1 MNFEQKFSQQQKQ
14 VQKMA
19 MTQQLQQ
26 SIQMLQYN
34 ADELVSFLEQK
45 ALENP
50 LIEVTVE
57 RDFAG
62 ESSLYPIQKTNYQ
75 NNGNNNDETNY
86 LNQVP
91 DTSTSLFEF
100 LLEQIHLTMR
110 DTYLRELVLLLT
122 ENIDDNGYL
131 KIDLDEAAKAVGAE
145 DIQMLDALTLLQQ
158 LDPPGVGARNLQ
170 ECLMLQIER
179 DEQAPNMAYV
189 VMEEEFENFAN
200 RKWKEITK
208 NFDISLEEIQE
219 IFDYVQTLTPRP
231 GAIYDG
237 SREQYIR
244 PDLVVRIDGDAIKV
258 LSAKTG
264 LPVVHFQ
271 KDYYQEM
278 SQFKEKDVTRFM
290 KEKFNEYEWIKRS
303 LAQRGE
309 TIVKVGTAI
318 VERQKDFFLKP
329 DHPIKPLTLKEI
341 SEKLEIHE
349 STVSRSVNGKYLET
363 AFGIFELKSF
373 FTNSFGKST
382 NSENSDEDVSGD
394 AIRKKLLSIIEAE
407 NKNKPLSDQKIVELM
422 KADGIEVSRRTI
434 AKYRDSLNIGS
445 SSKRKRFD

>member
-1 MNFEQKFSQQQKQ
+1 
-14 VQKMA
+14 MA

-34 ADELVSFLEQK
+34 ADELISFLEQK

-57 RDFAG
+57 RDFA
-62 ESSLYPIQKTNYQ
+62 EEAALYPIQKTNYQ
-75 NNGNNNDETNY
+75 NSSGQDEQNY

-131 KIDLDEAAKAVGAE
+131 KIDLVEVAKSVGAE
-145 DIQMLDALTLLQQ
+145 EIQMLDALTLLQQ

-179 DEQAPNMAYV
+179 DDRAPNMAYV
-189 VMEEEFENFAN
+189 IMEEEFENFAN

-208 NFDISLEEIQE
+208 KFDVSLAEIQE
-219 IFDYVQTLTPRP
+219 ISDYVQTLTPRP
-231 GAIYDG
+231 GAVYDG
-237 SREQYIR
+237 TREQYIR
-244 PDLVVRIDGDAIKV
+244 PDLVVRIENESIKV
-258 LSAKTG
+258 LSTKTG
-264 LPVVHFQ
+264 LPVVNFQ
-271 KDYYQEM
+271 KEYYQEM
-278 SQFKEKDVTRFM
+278 SQFKDKDVTHFM
-290 KEKFNEYEWIKRS
+290 KEKYNEYEWIKRS
-303 LAQRGE
+303 IMQRGE

-318 VERQKDFFLKP
+318 VERQKEFFINP
-329 DHPIKPLTLKEI
+329 EHPIKSLTLKEI
-341 SEKLEIHE
+341 SEKLGIHE

-363 AFGIFELKSF
+363 SFGIFELKSF
-373 FTNSFGKST
+373 FTNSLGNQNDGT
-382 NSENSDEDVSGD
+382 ETEEDISGD
-394 AIRKKLLSIIEAE
+394 SVRKKLLVIIEE
-407 NKNKPLSDQKIVELM
+407 EDKGKPLSDQKIVELM
-422 KADGIEVSRRTI
+422 KADGIDVSRRTI
-434 AKYRDSLNIGS
+434 AKYRDILAIPS

>member
-34 ADELVSFLEQK
+34 ADELISFLEQK

-57 RDFAG
+57 RDFA
-62 ESSLYPIQKTNYQ
+62 EEAALYPIQKTNYQ
-75 NNGNNNDETNY
+75 NSSGQDEQNY

-131 KIDLDEAAKAVGAE
+131 KIDLVEVAKSVGAE
-145 DIQMLDALTLLQQ
+145 EIQMLDALTLLQQ

-179 DEQAPNMAYV
+179 DERAPNMAYV
-189 VMEEEFENFAN
+189 IMEEEFENFAN

-208 NFDISLEEIQE
+208 IFDVSLAEIQE
-219 IFDYVQTLTPRP
+219 ISDYVQTLTPRP
-231 GAIYDG
+231 GAVYDG
-237 SREQYIR
+237 AREQYIR
-244 PDLVVRIDGDAIKV
+244 PDLVVRIENESIKV
-258 LSAKTG
+258 LSTKTG
-264 LPVVHFQ
+264 LPVVNFQ
-271 KDYYQEM
+271 KEYYQEM
-278 SQFKEKDVTRFM
+278 SQFKDKDVTHFM
-290 KEKFNEYEWIKRS
+290 KEKYNEYEWIKRS
-303 LAQRGE
+303 IMQRGE

-318 VERQKDFFLKP
+318 VERQKEFFINP
-329 DHPIKPLTLKEI
+329 EHPIKSLTLKEI
-341 SEKLEIHE
+341 SEKLGIHE

-363 AFGIFELKSF
+363 SFGIFELKSF
-373 FTNSFGKST
+373 FTNSLGNQNDGT
-382 NSENSDEDVSGD
+382 ETEEDISGD
-394 AIRKKLLSIIEAE
+394 SVRKKLLVIIEE
-407 NKNKPLSDQKIVELM
+407 EDKGKPLSDQKIVELM
-422 KADGIEVSRRTI
+422 KADGIDVSRRTI
-434 AKYRDSLNIGS
+434 AKYRDILAIPS

>member
-34 ADELVSFLEQK
+34 ADELISFLEQK

-57 RDFAG
+57 RDFA
-62 ESSLYPIQKTNYQ
+62 EEAALYPIRKTNYQ
-75 NNGNNNDETNY
+75 NSSGQDEQNY

-131 KIDLDEAAKAVGAE
+131 KIDLVEVAKSVGAE
-145 DIQMLDALTLLQQ
+145 EIQMLDALTLLQQ

-179 DEQAPNMAYV
+179 DDRAPNMAYV
-189 VMEEEFENFAN
+189 IMEEEFENFAN

-208 NFDISLEEIQE
+208 KFDVSLAEIQE
-219 IFDYVQTLTPRP
+219 ISDYVQTLTPRP
-231 GAIYDG
+231 GAVYDG
-237 SREQYIR
+237 TREQYIR
-244 PDLVVRIDGDAIKV
+244 PDLVVRIENESIKV
-258 LSAKTG
+258 LSTKTG
-264 LPVVHFQ
+264 LPVVNFQ
-271 KDYYQEM
+271 KEYYQEM
-278 SQFKEKDVTRFM
+278 SQFKDKDVTHFM
-290 KEKFNEYEWIKRS
+290 KEKYNEYEWIKRS
-303 LAQRGE
+303 IMQRGE

-318 VERQKDFFLKP
+318 VERQKEFFINP
-329 DHPIKPLTLKEI
+329 EHPIKSLTLKEI
-341 SEKLEIHE
+341 SEKLGIHE

-363 AFGIFELKSF
+363 SFGIFELKSF
-373 FTNSFGKST
+373 FTNSLGNQNDGT
-382 NSENSDEDVSGD
+382 ETEEDISGD
-394 AIRKKLLSIIEAE
+394 SVRKKLLVIIEE
-407 NKNKPLSDQKIVELM
+407 EDKGKPLSDQKIVELM
-422 KADGIEVSRRTI
+422 KADGIDVSRRTI
-434 AKYRDSLNIGS
+434 AKYRDILAIPS

>member
-34 ADELVSFLEQK
+34 ADELISFLEQK

-57 RDFAG
+57 RDFA
-62 ESSLYPIQKTNYQ
+62 EEAALYPIQKTNYQ
-75 NNGNNNDETNY
+75 NSSGQDEQNY

-131 KIDLDEAAKAVGAE
+131 KIDLVEVAKSVGAE
-145 DIQMLDALTLLQQ
+145 EIQMLDALTLLQQ

-179 DEQAPNMAYV
+179 DDRAPNMAYV
-189 VMEEEFENFAN
+189 IMEEEFENFAN

-208 NFDISLEEIQE
+208 KFDVSLAEIQE
-219 IFDYVQTLTPRP
+219 ISDYVQTLTPRP
-231 GAIYDG
+231 GAVYDG
-237 SREQYIR
+237 TREQYIR
-244 PDLVVRIDGDAIKV
+244 PDLVVRIENESIKV
-258 LSAKTG
+258 LSTKTG
-264 LPVVHFQ
+264 LPVVNFQ
-271 KDYYQEM
+271 KEYYQEM
-278 SQFKEKDVTRFM
+278 SQFKDKDVTHFM
-290 KEKFNEYEWIKRS
+290 KEKYNEYEWIKRS
-303 LAQRGE
+303 IMQRGE

-318 VERQKDFFLKP
+318 VERQKEFFINP
-329 DHPIKPLTLKEI
+329 EHPIKSLTLKEI
-341 SEKLEIHE
+341 SEKLGIHE

-363 AFGIFELKSF
+363 SFGIFELKSF
-373 FTNSFGKST
+373 FTNSLGNQNDGT
-382 NSENSDEDVSGD
+382 ETEEDISGD
-394 AIRKKLLSIIEAE
+394 SVRKKLLVIIEE
-407 NKNKPLSDQKIVELM
+407 EDKGKPLSDQKIVELM
-422 KADGIEVSRRTI
+422 KADGIDVSRRTI
-434 AKYRDSLNIGS
+434 AKYRDILAIPS

>member
-34 ADELVSFLEQK
+34 ADELISFLEQK

-57 RDFAG
+57 RDFSEEAA
-62 ESSLYPIQKTNYQ
+62 LYPIQKTNYQ
-75 NNGNNNDETNY
+75 NSSGQDEQNY

-131 KIDLDEAAKAVGAE
+131 KIDLVEVAKSVGAE
-145 DIQMLDALTLLQQ
+145 EIQMLDALTLLQQ

-179 DEQAPNMAYV
+179 DERAPNMAYV
-189 VMEEEFENFAN
+189 IMEEEFENFAN

-208 NFDISLEEIQE
+208 NFDVSLAEIQE
-219 IFDYVQTLTPRP
+219 ISDYVQTLTPRP
-231 GAIYDG
+231 GAVYDG
-237 SREQYIR
+237 TREQYIR
-244 PDLVVRIDGDAIKV
+244 PDLVVRIENESIKV
-258 LSAKTG
+258 LSTKTG
-264 LPVVHFQ
+264 LPVVNFQ
-271 KDYYQEM
+271 KEYYQEM
-278 SQFKEKDVTRFM
+278 SQFKDKDVTHFM
-290 KEKFNEYEWIKRS
+290 KEKYNEYEWIKRS
-303 LAQRGE
+303 IMQRGE

-318 VERQKDFFLKP
+318 VERQKEFFINP
-329 DHPIKPLTLKEI
+329 EHPIKSLTLKEI
-341 SEKLEIHE
+341 SEKLGIHE

-363 AFGIFELKSF
+363 SFGIFELKSF
-373 FTNSFGKST
+373 FTNSLGNQNDGT
-382 NSENSDEDVSGD
+382 ETEEDISGD
-394 AIRKKLLSIIEAE
+394 SVRKKLLVIIEE
-407 NKNKPLSDQKIVELM
+407 EDKGKPLSDQKIVELM
-422 KADGIEVSRRTI
+422 KADGIDVSRRTI
-434 AKYRDSLNIGS
+434 AKYRDILAIPS

>member
-1 MNFEQKFSQQQKQ
+1 
-14 VQKMA
+14 MA

-34 ADELVSFLEQK
+34 AEELANFLEQK

-75 NNGNNNDETNY
+75 NSGNHEDVNY

-131 KIDLDEAAKAVGAE
+131 KIDLEEAAKVVGAE

-179 DEQAPNMAYV
+179 DDDAPNMAYV
-189 VMEEEFENFAN
+189 IIEEEFENFAN

-231 GAIYDG
+231 GAVYDG

-244 PDLVVRIDGDAIKV
+244 PDLVVRIDGDVIKV

-271 KDYYQEM
+271 KEYYQEM

-303 LAQRGE
+303 IAQRGE

-318 VERQKDFFLKP
+318 VERQRDFFTKT

-363 AFGIFELKSF
+363 GFGIFELKSF

-382 NSENSDEDVSGD
+382 VREGVNDEDVSGD
-394 AIRKKLLSIIEAE
+394 AIRKKLLTIIEAE
-407 NKNKPLSDQKIVELM
+407 NKNKPLSDQKIVDLM
-422 KADGIEVSRRTI
+422 KAEGIEVSRRTI
-434 AKYRDSLNIGS
+434 AKYRDILNIAS
-445 SSKRKRFD
+445 SAKRKRFD

>member
-34 ADELVSFLEQK
+34 ADELISFLEQK

-57 RDFAG
+57 RDFA
-62 ESSLYPIQKTNYQ
+62 EEAALYPIQKTNYQ
-75 NNGNNNDETNY
+75 NSSGQDEQNY

-131 KIDLDEAAKAVGAE
+131 KIDLVEVAKSVGAE
-145 DIQMLDALTLLQQ
+145 EIQMLDALTLLQQ

-179 DEQAPNMAYV
+179 DDRAPNMAYV
-189 VMEEEFENFAN
+189 IMEEEFENFAN

-208 NFDISLEEIQE
+208 KFDVSLAEIQE
-219 IFDYVQTLTPRP
+219 ISDYVQTLTPRP
-231 GAIYDG
+231 GAVYDG
-237 SREQYIR
+237 TREQYIR
-244 PDLVVRIDGDAIKV
+244 PDLVVRIENESIKV
-258 LSAKTG
+258 LSTKTG
-264 LPVVHFQ
+264 LPVVNFQ
-271 KDYYQEM
+271 KEYYQEM
-278 SQFKEKDVTRFM
+278 SQFKDKDVTHFM
-290 KEKFNEYEWIKRS
+290 KEKYNEYEWIKRS
-303 LAQRGE
+303 IMQRGE

-318 VERQKDFFLKP
+318 VERQKEFFINP
-329 DHPIKPLTLKEI
+329 EHPIKSLTLKEI
-341 SEKLEIHE
+341 SEKLGIHE

-363 AFGIFELKSF
+363 SFGIFELKSF
-373 FTNSFGKST
+373 FTNSLGNQNDGT
-382 NSENSDEDVSGD
+382 ETEEDISGD
-394 AIRKKLLSIIEAE
+394 SVRKKLLVIIEE
-407 NKNKPLSDQKIVELM
+407 EDKGKPLSDQKIVELM
-422 KADGIEVSRRTI
+422 KADGIDVSRRTI
-434 AKYRDSLNIGS
+434 AKYRDILAIPSD
-445 SSKRKRFD
+445 RKSVV

>member
-34 ADELVSFLEQK
+34 ADELISFLEQK

-57 RDFAG
+57 RDFA
-62 ESSLYPIQKTNYQ
+62 EEAALYPIQKTNYQ
-75 NNGNNNDETNY
+75 NSSGQDEQNY

-131 KIDLDEAAKAVGAE
+131 KIDLVEVAKSVGAE
-145 DIQMLDALTLLQQ
+145 EIQMLDALTLLQQ

-179 DEQAPNMAYV
+179 DDRAPNMAYV
-189 VMEEEFENFAN
+189 IMEEEFENFAN

-208 NFDISLEEIQE
+208 IFDVSLAEIQE
-219 IFDYVQTLTPRP
+219 ISDYVQTLTPRP
-231 GAIYDG
+231 GAVYDG
-237 SREQYIR
+237 AREQYIR
-244 PDLVVRIDGDAIKV
+244 PDLVVRIENESIKV
-258 LSAKTG
+258 LSTKTG
-264 LPVVHFQ
+264 LPVVNFQ
-271 KDYYQEM
+271 KEYYQEM
-278 SQFKEKDVTRFM
+278 SQFKDKDVTHFM
-290 KEKFNEYEWIKRS
+290 KEKYNEYEWIKRS
-303 LAQRGE
+303 IMQRGE

-318 VERQKDFFLKP
+318 VERQKEFFINP
-329 DHPIKPLTLKEI
+329 DHPIKSLTLKEI
-341 SEKLEIHE
+341 SEKLGIHE

-363 AFGIFELKSF
+363 SFGIFELKSF
-373 FTNSFGKST
+373 FTNSLGNQNDGT
-382 NSENSDEDVSGD
+382 ETEEDISGD
-394 AIRKKLLSIIEAE
+394 SVRKKLLVIIEE
-407 NKNKPLSDQKIVELM
+407 EDKGKPLSDQKIVELM
-422 KADGIEVSRRTI
+422 KADGIDVSRRTI
-434 AKYRDSLNIGS
+434 AKYRDILAIPS

>member
-1 MNFEQKFSQQQKQ
+1 
-14 VQKMA
+14 MA

-34 ADELVSFLEQK
+34 ADELISFLEQK

-57 RDFAG
+57 RDFA
-62 ESSLYPIQKTNYQ
+62 EEAALYPIQKTNYQ
-75 NNGNNNDETNY
+75 NSSGQDEQNY

-122 ENIDDNGYL
+122 ENIDGNGYL
-131 KIDLDEAAKAVGAE
+131 KIDLVEVAKSVGAE
-145 DIQMLDALTLLQQ
+145 EIQMLDALTLLQQ

-179 DEQAPNMAYV
+179 DDRAPNMAYV
-189 VMEEEFENFAN
+189 IMEEEFENFAN

-208 NFDISLEEIQE
+208 NFDVSLAEIQE
-219 IFDYVQTLTPRP
+219 ISDYVQTLTPRP
-231 GAIYDG
+231 GAVYDG
-237 SREQYIR
+237 TREQYIR
-244 PDLVVRIDGDAIKV
+244 PDLVVRIENESIKV
-258 LSAKTG
+258 LSTKTG
-264 LPVVHFQ
+264 LPVVNFQ
-271 KDYYQEM
+271 KEYYQEM
-278 SQFKEKDVTRFM
+278 SQFKDKDVTHFM
-290 KEKFNEYEWIKRS
+290 KEKYNEYEWIKRS
-303 LAQRGE
+303 IMQRGE

-318 VERQKDFFLKP
+318 VERQKEFFINP
-329 DHPIKPLTLKEI
+329 EHPIKSLTLKEI
-341 SEKLEIHE
+341 SEKLGIHE

-363 AFGIFELKSF
+363 SFGIFELKSF
-373 FTNSFGKST
+373 FTNSLGNQNDGT
-382 NSENSDEDVSGD
+382 ETEEDISGD
-394 AIRKKLLSIIEAE
+394 SVRKKLLVIIEE
-407 NKNKPLSDQKIVELM
+407 EDKGKPLSDQKIVELM
-422 KADGIEVSRRTI
+422 KADGIDVSRRTI
-434 AKYRDSLNIGS
+434 AKYRDILAIPS

>member
-34 ADELVSFLEQK
+34 ADELISFLEQK

-57 RDFAG
+57 RDFA
-62 ESSLYPIQKTNYQ
+62 EEAALYPIQKTNYQ
-75 NNGNNNDETNY
+75 NSSGQDEQNY

-131 KIDLDEAAKAVGAE
+131 KIDLVEVAKSVGAE
-145 DIQMLDALTLLQQ
+145 EIQMLDALTLLQQ

-179 DEQAPNMAYV
+179 DDRAPNMAYV
-189 VMEEEFENFAN
+189 IMEEEFENFAN

-208 NFDISLEEIQE
+208 NFDVSLAEIQE
-219 IFDYVQTLTPRP
+219 ISDYVQTLTPRP
-231 GAIYDG
+231 GAVYDG
-237 SREQYIR
+237 TREQYIR
-244 PDLVVRIDGDAIKV
+244 PDLVVRIENESIKV
-258 LSAKTG
+258 LSTKTG
-264 LPVVHFQ
+264 LPVVNFQ
-271 KDYYQEM
+271 KEYYQEM
-278 SQFKEKDVTRFM
+278 SQFKDKDVTHFM
-290 KEKFNEYEWIKRS
+290 KEKYNEYEWIKRS
-303 LAQRGE
+303 IMQRGE

-318 VERQKDFFLKP
+318 VERQKEFFINP
-329 DHPIKPLTLKEI
+329 EHPIKSLTLKEI
-341 SEKLEIHE
+341 SEKLCIHE

-363 AFGIFELKSF
+363 SFGIFELKSF
-373 FTNSFGKST
+373 FTNSLGNQNDGT
-382 NSENSDEDVSGD
+382 ETEEDISGD
-394 AIRKKLLSIIEAE
+394 SVRKKLLVIIEE
-407 NKNKPLSDQKIVELM
+407 EDKGKPLSDQKIVELM
-422 KADGIEVSRRTI
+422 KADGIDVSRRTI
-434 AKYRDSLNIGS
+434 AKYRDILAIPS

>member
-34 ADELVSFLEQK
+34 ADELISFLEQK

-57 RDFAG
+57 RDFA
-62 ESSLYPIQKTNYQ
+62 EEAALYPIQKTNYQ
-75 NNGNNNDETNY
+75 NSSGQDEQNY

-131 KIDLDEAAKAVGAE
+131 KIDLVEVAKSVGAE
-145 DIQMLDALTLLQQ
+145 EIQMLDALTLLQQ

-179 DEQAPNMAYV
+179 DDRAPNMAYV
-189 VMEEEFENFAN
+189 IMEEEFENFAN

-208 NFDISLEEIQE
+208 KFDVSLAEIQE
-219 IFDYVQTLTPRP
+219 ISDYVQTLTPRP
-231 GAIYDG
+231 GAVYDG
-237 SREQYIR
+237 TREQYIR
-244 PDLVVRIDGDAIKV
+244 PDLVVRIENESIKV
-258 LSAKTG
+258 LSTKTG
-264 LPVVHFQ
+264 LPVVNFQ
-271 KDYYQEM
+271 KEYYQEM
-278 SQFKEKDVTRFM
+278 SQFKDKDVTHFM
-290 KEKFNEYEWIKRS
+290 KEKYNEYEWIKRS
-303 LAQRGE
+303 IMQRGE

-318 VERQKDFFLKP
+318 VERQKEFFINP
-329 DHPIKPLTLKEI
+329 EHPIKSLTLKEI
-341 SEKLEIHE
+341 SEKLGIHE

-363 AFGIFELKSF
+363 SFGIFELKSF
-373 FTNSFGKST
+373 FTNSLGNQNDGT
-382 NSENSDEDVSGD
+382 ETEEDISGD
-394 AIRKKLLSIIEAE
+394 SVRKKLLVIIEE
-407 NKNKPLSDQKIVELM
+407 EDKGKPLSDQKIVELM
-422 KADGIEVSRRTI
+422 KADGIDVSRRTI
-434 AKYRDSLNIGS
+434 AKYRDILAITS

>member
-34 ADELVSFLEQK
+34 ADELISFLEQK

-57 RDFAG
+57 RDFA
-62 ESSLYPIQKTNYQ
+62 EEAALYPIQKTNYQ
-75 NNGNNNDETNY
+75 NSSGQDEQNY

-131 KIDLDEAAKAVGAE
+131 KIDLVEVAKSVGAE
-145 DIQMLDALTLLQQ
+145 EIQMLDALTLLQQ

-179 DEQAPNMAYV
+179 DDRAPNMAYV
-189 VMEEEFENFAN
+189 IMEEEFENFAN

-208 NFDISLEEIQE
+208 IFDVSLAEIQE
-219 IFDYVQTLTPRP
+219 ISDYVQTLTPRP
-231 GAIYDG
+231 GAVYDG
-237 SREQYIR
+237 AREQYIR
-244 PDLVVRIDGDAIKV
+244 PDLVVRIENESIKV
-258 LSAKTG
+258 LSTKTG
-264 LPVVHFQ
+264 LPVVNFQ
-271 KDYYQEM
+271 KEYYQEM
-278 SQFKEKDVTRFM
+278 SQFKDKDVTHFM
-290 KEKFNEYEWIKRS
+290 KEKYNEYEWIKRS
-303 LAQRGE
+303 IMQRGE

-318 VERQKDFFLKP
+318 VERQKEFFINP
-329 DHPIKPLTLKEI
+329 EHPIKSLTLKEI
-341 SEKLEIHE
+341 SEKLGIHE

-363 AFGIFELKSF
+363 SFGIFELKSF
-373 FTNSFGKST
+373 FTNSLGNQNDGT
-382 NSENSDEDVSGD
+382 ETEEDISGD
-394 AIRKKLLSIIEAE
+394 SVRKKLLVIIEE
-407 NKNKPLSDQKIVELM
+407 EDKGKPLSDQKIVELM
-422 KADGIEVSRRTI
+422 KADGIDVSRRTI
-434 AKYRDSLNIGS
+434 AKYRDILAIPS